1 MSASTTRPR
10 CRGGASPCCWELRD
24 AGASDAVT
32 ALATRAADHARLDGP
47 QSVAALLW
55 KLRQAGAGA
64 GAGDAVTALA
74 VRAAGHVSLD
84 DPRGVVV
91 LLREL
96 RDAGASD
103 AVTALLARDRGG
115 LGRLGNPSDVAFLL
129 REAGASEAVTAL
141 ATLAAGHVSL
151 DDPSDVAEL
160 LRELRDAGA
169 SDAVIALLARDP
181 AGHTR
186 LDDPSDVA
194 ELLRGAARGRGQ
206 RRGPCPV
213 GPRSRRAHP
222 PWRPV
227 GRHRAAAG
235 SCARPGP
242 ATRPVSW
249 PPVPP
254 TRACSI
260 FSLRSALTRPPATCS
275 AASRTAPHR
284 NPGNGKSQPA
294 SPNRARRC
302 RHA

>member
-64 GAGDAVTALA
+64 GAG
-74 VRAAGHVSLD
+74 
-84 DPRGVVV
+84 
-91 LLREL
+91 
-96 RDAGASD
+96 D

-206 RRGPCPV
+206 RRGPCPGRPCRQRGHV
-213 GPRSRRAHP
+213 RSFP
-222 PWRPV
+222 
-227 GRHRAAAG
+227 
-235 SCARPGP
+235 
-242 ATRPVSW
+242 
-249 PPVPP
+249 
-254 TRACSI
+254 
-260 FSLRSALTRPPATCS
+260 
-275 AASRTAPHR
+275 
-284 NPGNGKSQPA
+284 
-294 SPNRARRC
+294 
-302 RHA
+302 